1 LLISLKSLNDKEI
14 LRNCISCAVQQPRG
28 ILDRRNVK
36 SFNMFAPRGQVRDII
51 VEYRGR
57 IAYRPLMIEQEEATL
72 INS

>member
-1 LLISLKSLNDKEI
+1 M
-14 LRNCISCAVQQPRG
+14 QQPRG